1 MNPYSVQNNIIAYRL
16 TGVKFSLK
24 DWNWSTGALERWSVG
39 ICNGVLSGFYQH
51 SNTPLLHY
59 SNEKMGDLDCLDPI
73 AKEQPPAAAGN
84 QGLET

>member
-1 MNPYSVQNNIIAYRL
+1 MVFFLDFI
-16 TGVKFSLK
+16 
-24 DWNWSTGALERWSVG
+24 
-39 ICNGVLSGFYQH
+39 
-51 SNTPLLHY
+51 NTPILHY